1 MAEQVPNFLT
11 IEEAARV
18 LRIGRTKAY
27 AMGQEWRVTNG
38 KSGIK
43 VREVG
48 GQLRV
53 PKAWLEAQLDAPLLF
68 IPEPPQRTIR
78 HDPGAAPAPPGPE
91 PTPSARDPSA
101 RDRSARD
108 PSPAAAQAVAPSQ
121 APPEQP
127 RPAHPPLQLTP
138 MPHPAIYYPPNQST
152 TDECTPRAARWCS
165 PTSRWRR

>member
-68 IPEPPQRTIR
+68 IPEPPQRANGN
-78 HDPGAAPAPPGPE
+78 DPKPAPAPPEPE
-91 PTPSARDPSA
+91 PSPTPAPASPPPPPPKKSRPRNRRRTDPN
-101 RDRSARD
+101 
-108 PSPAAAQAVAPSQ
+108 
-121 APPEQP
+121 
-127 RPAHPPLQLTP
+127 QLTLP
-138 MPHPAIYYPPNQST
+138 FS
-152 TDECTPRAARWCS
+152 
-165 PTSRWRR
+165 